1 VKGLGF
7 LVADKKG
14 ISLQGSSG
22 ISDES
27 EYSQRFHRQPN
38 QPTIFLHVGM
48 HKTASTYIQNRL
60 RRNHD
65 LLLTHGILYP
75 PLRSD
80 HLSLVR
86 AVSDRQF
93 GHWQQW
99 CDRAHQKGLNSL
111 LISAEALSVVLSK
124 CMNEQAHGEWLT
136 SQINDLGWNLQIIAF
151 IRDQPSYLNSRYTQL
166 VKRLHTQ
173 SSFKR
178 YVRRVACGG
187 TESECDMNKLFGWL
201 LKPSSPSSI
210 FIPFERSPSSSPGSI
225 IEPCFSLSLQ
235 QLDPFDALISCLPL
249 PSDIKFSN
257 ISTSASNQQPGDTG
271 VRLARRLG
279 RYLKKNHPQLFNQSS
294 IRIAVREQV
303 ECLVTRHQWH
313 QQPFNGLTPSLL
325 KEIRQ
330 TYNQSNNAFASATWG
345 VNAWQE
351 IFPSVQTQQ
360 KKSVMTLSNLKR
372 YTIKVLKSEPI
383 KLAIGEPPLN

>member
-1 VKGLGF
+1 M
-7 LVADKKG
+7 ADKNG

-27 EYSQRFHRQPN
+27 EYRQRFHRQPN
-38 QPTIFLHVGM
+38 QRTIFLHIGM

-65 LLLTHGILYP
+65 LLAKRGILYP
-75 PLRSD
+75 SSRSD

-86 AVSDRQF
+86 AVSNRQF

-111 LISAEALSVVLSK
+111 LISAEALSVALSK
-124 CMNEQAHGEWLT
+124 CMNEEAHGEWLA
-136 SQINDLGWNLQIIAF
+136 SQIKDLGWNLQIIAF

-166 VKRLHTQ
+166 VKRLHTL

-178 YVRRVACGG
+178 YVRHVASGG

-201 LKPSSPSSI
+201 LKSSSPSSI
-210 FIPFERSPSSSPGSI
+210 FIPFERSPSLFPGPI
-225 IEPCFSLSLQ
+225 IAPCFSLSLQ

-249 PSDIKFSN
+249 PSDIQFSE
-257 ISTSASNQQPGDTG
+257 ISVSAFNQQPGDTG
-271 VRLARRLG
+271 VRLARKLG
-279 RYLKKNHPQLFNQSS
+279 RYLKKNHPQVFNQSS
-294 IRIAVREQV
+294 IRSAVREQV
-303 ECLVTRHQWH
+303 ECLVKRHQWH

-330 TYNQSNNAFASATWG
+330 TYNQSNNAFASAAWG

-351 IFPSVQTQQ
+351 IFPSVEIQQ
-360 KKSVMTLSNLKR
+360 KKSTMALSDLKR
-372 YTIKVLKSEPI
+372 YTTKVLRSDPI